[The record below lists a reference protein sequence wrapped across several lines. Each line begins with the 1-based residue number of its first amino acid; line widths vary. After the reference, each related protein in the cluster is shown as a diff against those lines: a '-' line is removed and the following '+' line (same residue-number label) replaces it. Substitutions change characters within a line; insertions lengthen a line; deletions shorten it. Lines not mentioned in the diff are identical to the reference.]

1 MNKRRIAAIFD
12 VDGTLIAG
20 ATLERIF
27 IRFLRRR
34 GELGWRE
41 MIHWLSAAAKAVAT
55 GRPRLKAIKAYLRGK
70 DSTRLRRLAHECF
83 ENEIEPR
90 LSTDAVNRLRWH
102 QSAGH
107 FVILLSGTLDLLL
120 EPLAERLG
128 VYARIGSELEI
139 DDRRFTGRIAGAHPF
154 GVTKAECLATINRAA
169 GFDLKSSFAYAD
181 SFADRHLLAMVGHPV
196 AANADMGLRKIAES
210 RGWMIEDFALRKSH
224 RVTETRRWSE
234 R

>member
-1 MNKRRIAAIFD
+1 MNNQRIAAIFD

-41 MIHWLSAAAKAVAT
+41 MVRWLGAAAKAGAT
-55 GRPRLKAIKAYLRGK
+55 GRLRLKAIKAYLRGK
-70 DSTRLRRLAHECF
+70 ESMRLRRLARECF
-83 ENEIEPR
+83 ENEVEPR
-90 LSTDAVNRLRWH
+90 LSPKAVNRLRWH

-107 FVILLSGTLDLLL
+107 LVILLSGTLDLLL

-128 VYARIGSELEI
+128 VQERVGSKLEVEG
-139 DDRRFTGRIAGAHPF
+139 RRFTGRISGAHPF
-154 GVTKAECLATINRAA
+154 GVTKAECLVAINRANR
-169 GFDLKSSFAYAD
+169 FDLKRSFAYAD

-196 AANADMGLRKIAES
+196 ATNADAELRKIAES
-210 RGWMIEDFALRKSH
+210 RGWMIEEFA
-224 RVTETRRWSE
+224 
-234 R
+234 